1 MSNMAQQYALSE
13 LTLEN
18 KLVDERQKS
27 AQLDNRILN
36 QVEKTNQLQQRNDE
50 LKVRLTDTNTK
61 VINMEQAIKETLAK
75 NEEIIEAAV
84 QVKLLALLKQSLIS
98 YSL

>member
-1 MSNMAQQYALSE
+1 MAQQYALSE

>member
-1 MSNMAQQYALSE
+1 MAQQYALSE

-27 AQLDNRILN
+27 AQLDNRIAN

-50 LKVRLTDTNTK
+50 LEVRLTDTNTK
-61 VINMEQAIKETLAK
+61 VVNMEHEIKESLAK

-84 QVKLLALLKQSLIS
+84 QVKLLTLLKHNNFL
-98 YSL
+98 LTLGAA

>member
-1 MSNMAQQYALSE
+1 MAQQYALSE

-27 AQLDNRILN
+27 AQLHNRIAS

-50 LKVRLTDTNTK
+50 GGGTVWYFFSMAFLRYG
-61 VINMEQAIKETLAK
+61 I
-75 NEEIIEAAV
+75 
-84 QVKLLALLKQSLIS
+84 
-98 YSL
+98 

>member
-1 MSNMAQQYALSE
+1 MAQQYALSE

-27 AQLDNRILN
+27 AQLDNRIVN

-50 LKVRLTDTNTK
+50 LEVRLTDTNTK
-61 VINMEQAIKETLAK
+61 VINMEKAIKETLAK
-75 NEEIIEAAV
+75 NDEIIEAAV
-84 QVKLLALLKQSLIS
+84 QVK
-98 YSL
+98 

>member
-1 MSNMAQQYALSE
+1 MAQQYALSE

-61 VINMEQAIKETLAK
+61 VADMEQAIKETLAK

>member
-1 MSNMAQQYALSE
+1 MAQQYALSE

-50 LKVRLTDTNTK
+50 LEVRLTDTNTK
-61 VINMEQAIKETLAK
+61 VINMEHAIKETLAK
-75 NEEIIEAAV
+75 NDEIIEAAV

>member
-1 MSNMAQQYALSE
+1 MAQQYALSE

-50 LKVRLTDTNTK
+50 LEVRLTDTNTK

-75 NEEIIEAAV
+75 NDEIIEAAV